1 MKPDKPNIIM
11 IYADDMGYGDPGIYG
26 GDKFPTPNIDR
37 LAKEGEPD
45 NGSSGRVVANAR
57 SIPSLQKRRGEE
69 EGVRGPFIQAKVGR
83 YRLQSRP

>member
-45 NGSSGRVVANAR
+45 NGSSGRVVANV
-57 SIPSLQKRRGEE
+57 PSLQTGRGQEE
-69 EGVRGPFIQAKVGR
+69 RVGVSFSQAKDGR
-83 YRLQSRP
+83 HGIQSRS

>member
-37 LAKEGEPD
+37 LVKEGEPD
-45 NGSSGRVVANAR
+45 NGSSGRVVANA
-57 SIPSLQKRRGEE
+57 
-69 EGVRGPFIQAKVGR
+69 
-83 YRLQSRP
+83 

>member
-57 SIPSLQKRRGEE
+57 SIPSLQKRRGQEE
-69 EGVRGPFIQAKVGR
+69 RIGGPFSQAKDGR
-83 YRLQSRP
+83 HGIQSRP

>member
-45 NGSSGRVVANAR
+45 NGSSGRVVANV
-57 SIPSLQKRRGEE
+57 PSLQTGRGQEE
-69 EGVRGPFIQAKVGR
+69 RVEVPFSQAKDGR
-83 YRLQSRP
+83 HGIQSRS